1 MCMLKQGFQE
11 EDEIT
16 LRDIFISL
24 IVSLSSWGIIVVYL
38 IDTKLCDIVV
48 WRKKKNNEDENTRI

>member
-1 MCMLKQGFQE
+1 MLKQGFQE